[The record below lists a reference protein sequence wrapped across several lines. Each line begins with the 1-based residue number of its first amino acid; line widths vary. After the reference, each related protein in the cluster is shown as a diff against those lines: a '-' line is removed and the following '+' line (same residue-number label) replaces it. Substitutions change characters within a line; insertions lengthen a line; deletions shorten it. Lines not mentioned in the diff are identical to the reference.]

1 MRMQVLYADTPQ
13 WAAVAARAEELM
25 SAGGFRP
32 LKETPRVTAG
42 FLSDA
47 AVGEAF
53 VKRVMT
59 RSWTAGMFQRVRGS
73 RATRALRGAAL
84 LRAAG
89 FSCPRPLLAMERRQ
103 FGAVRASYLFCEALR
118 GAETMSAVALRG
130 GRPNFV
136 HRRRVLAAVAREV
149 RRLHDA
155 GLFTCDMQETNLMLE
170 EGDGGLGIYFV
181 DLEDFCRPLRLS
193 RRHRLLNLVHLDR
206 SIGRFLRPAQRLR
219 FLYVYLGGHPPRRE
233 ARRIV
238 GRLLRIRQRLDR
250 GAQGRPAPTGVP
262 SRRPSASSAD
272 ASGAESA

>member
-1 MRMQVLYADTPQ
+1 MRTRVLYADTPQ

-25 SAGGFRP
+25 SAGFRA

-53 VKRVMT
+53 VKRVVT
-59 RSWTAGMFQRVRGS
+59 RSWTSGIFQRVRGS

-89 FSCPRPLLAMERRQ
+89 FSCPRPLLATERRQ
-103 FGAVRASYLFCEALR
+103 FGAVRASYLFCEALG

-170 EGDGGLGIYFV
+170 EGDGGLEIYFV
-181 DLEDFCRPLRLS
+181 DLEDFRRPLWLS

-219 FLYVYLGGHPPRRE
+219 FLYVYLGGRPPRRE

-238 GRLLRIRQRLDR
+238 GRLLKIRQRLDC
-250 GAQGRPAPTGVP
+250 GAQGRPAPTGAS
-262 SRRPSASSAD
+262 SRRPSASGVD
-272 ASGAESA
+272 ASRAESA